1 LGALETYLSGIRDVR
16 FSGEGVSELSYY
28 PALSQL
34 LEEVGAGLK
43 PKVRC
48 VMNLKNHGAGL
59 PDGALFTA
67 DQLRGRRA
75 AKAAGD
81 DGRPVLSVTDLGALG
96 GQKPARGAIEVKPPA
111 GDVRV
116 IAASPQV
123 RGYLQAYR
131 QVLVTTLREFLL
143 LGVDDRRE
151 PVTLERY
158 SLAPNEYEFWALAAL
173 PARAEQEQGESFL
186 ECLKRVLLC
195 GATSATP

>member
-75 AKAAGD
+75 
-81 DGRPVLSVTDLGALG
+81 DLGALG